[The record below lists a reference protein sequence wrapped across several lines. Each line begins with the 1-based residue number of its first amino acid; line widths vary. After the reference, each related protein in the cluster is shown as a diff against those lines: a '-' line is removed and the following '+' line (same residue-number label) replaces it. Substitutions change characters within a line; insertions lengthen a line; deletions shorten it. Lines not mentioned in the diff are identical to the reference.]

1 MLKKISLY
9 LTSLVF
15 VFSTIGSAFAV
26 TLKASHQWP
35 GTARADGSFDVRHE
49 MVQIIA
55 DEVKKANVDMDVRI
69 YPAKSLYK
77 PKEQWKPMTTGQ
89 LDISA
94 FPLAYAAKFH
104 PEFDIT
110 LMPGMVKN
118 HKHALRVNKSP
129 MMDEIRKIMDNA
141 GVIVLSDAWLAGGFA
156 SKTKCIKSPGD
167 AKGQVMRAAG
177 KAFNQMLASAGAG
190 IQKMPS
196 SEIYTGL
203 QTGVLTGANTSSGS
217 FVSYKIYEQVKCAT
231 PPGKFGLWFMYE
243 PILMSKKNFN
253 ALNPKQQKALLKAGK
268 KAEKFMTKEAAGL
281 DKTFE
286 KAYKAAGVELAY
298 MDKNDFDAWLAIAKK
313 SSYKSFSEKVA
324 DGQKLIDM
332 ALAVK

>member
-1 MLKKISLY
+1 MTKRITLLITSVIFA
-9 LTSLVF
+9 LT
-15 VFSTIGSAFAV
+15 TIGSAFAV

-35 GTARADGSFDVRHE
+35 GTPRADGSYDVRHE

-55 DEVKKANVDMDVRI
+55 DEVAKAKVDLEIRV

-94 FPLAYAAKFH
+94 FPLGYASKFH
-104 PEFDIT
+104 PEFSAT
-110 LMPGMVKN
+110 LMPGTVKN
-118 HKHALRVNKSP
+118 HDHALRFNKSP
-129 MMDEIRKIMDNA
+129 MMTEIKKIINDA
-141 GVIVLSDAWLAGGFA
+141 GVVVLSDAWLGGGFA
-156 SKTKCIKSPGD
+156 SKSKCIRNPSD
-167 AKGQVMRAAG
+167 VKGQVMRAAG
-177 KAFNQMLASAGAG
+177 KAFNQMLEAAGAG
-190 IQKMPS
+190 IQSMPS

-253 ALNPKQQKALLKAGK
+253 ALNEKQQKALMKAGK
-268 KAEKFMTKEAAGL
+268 KAEKYMTKQAAGL

-298 MDKNDFDAWLAIAKK
+298 MDQDDFNAWLEIAKK
-313 SSYKSFSEKVA
+313 SSYKNFADKVPT
-324 DGQKLIDM
+324 GQKLIDM

>member
-1 MLKKISLY
+1 MLKKISL
-9 LTSLVF
+9 LFTSLVF
-15 VFSTIGSAFAV
+15 VFTTIGSAYAV

-35 GTARADGSFDVRHE
+35 GTPRADGSFDPRHE

-55 DEVKKANVDMDVRI
+55 DEVKKANVDIDIRI

-94 FPLAYAAKFH
+94 FPLGYASKFH
-104 PEFDIT
+104 PEFDAT
-110 LMPGMVKN
+110 LMPGTVKN
-118 HKHALRVNKSP
+118 HDHALRFNKSP
-129 MMDEIRKIMDNA
+129 MMTEIKKIINDA
-141 GVIVLSDAWLAGGFA
+141 GVVVLSDAWLGGGFA
-156 SKTKCIKSPGD
+156 SKTKCIRNPSD
-167 AKGQVMRAAG
+167 VKGQVMRAAG
-177 KAFNQMLASAGAG
+177 KAFNQMLESAGAG
-190 IQKMPS
+190 IQSMPS

-243 PILMSKKNFN
+243 PILMSKKSFD
-253 ALNPKQQKALLKAGK
+253 ALSSMQQSALMAAGK
-268 KAEKFMTKEAAGL
+268 VAEEYMTAQVANL
-281 DKTFE
+281 DKKFE
-286 KAYKAAGVELAY
+286 DAYKAAGVELVY
-298 MDKNDFDAWLAIAKK
+298 MSESDHAAWIEIAKK
-313 SSYKSFSEKVA
+313 SSHKAFAEKVSGGA
-324 DGQKLIDM
+324 KLMEM